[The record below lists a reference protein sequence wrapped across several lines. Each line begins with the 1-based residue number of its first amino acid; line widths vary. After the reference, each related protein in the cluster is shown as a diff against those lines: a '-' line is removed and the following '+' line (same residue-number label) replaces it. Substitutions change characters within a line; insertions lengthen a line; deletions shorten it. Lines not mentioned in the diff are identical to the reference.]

1 MKKRRNSN
9 PELRQRVITFLNREQ
24 VDFLDKIGKDALF
37 FTGNKLSRIKI
48 ISALVDLMMELDLTG
63 ERISSP
69 EELKQK
75 IKEKI
80 AITWPATKEILLPQ
94 EKETEQKRQEG

>member
-1 MKKRRNSN
+1 MRKNTTDKA
-9 PELRQRVITFLNREQ
+9 ELQQRVMAFLNREQ

-37 FTGNKLSRIKI
+37 STGSKLSRVKL
-48 ISALVDLMMELDLTG
+48 ISALIDLIRELDING
-63 ERISSP
+63 EGISSV

-80 AITWPATKEILLPQ
+80 TNTWPATKEILLP
-94 EKETEQKRQEG
+94 